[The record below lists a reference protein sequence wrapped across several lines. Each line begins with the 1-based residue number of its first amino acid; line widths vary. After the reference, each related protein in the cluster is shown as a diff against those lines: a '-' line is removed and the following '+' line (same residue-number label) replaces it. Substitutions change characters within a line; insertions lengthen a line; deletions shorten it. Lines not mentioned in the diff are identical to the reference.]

1 VDDAGEA
8 VAGAEAGALAQAAKI
23 SASVAALAVRIR
35 GKQAARAGRIG
46 LPSFGGQSLS
56 YMKQEKCR
64 QKSDAGIRPPPCAM
78 NALGSEHAPSHVPL
92 NPASWNK
99 LQFHFKHQ
107 LRCLMNIGEL
117 AKRLNMATSKIR
129 FYEAAGLLGTV
140 KRRDNGFRRYDE
152 QAIVR
157 LAFIR
162 DAQNAGLGLDSIR
175 ALLPVSSTAPRSEA
189 AQRRVLKALQSRL
202 TAIEATQAQLRTQ
215 RSELQAAIAR
225 LQAELPADAETKQP
239 TQQSLL

>member
-1 VDDAGEA
+1 
-8 VAGAEAGALAQAAKI
+8 
-23 SASVAALAVRIR
+23 
-35 GKQAARAGRIG
+35 
-46 LPSFGGQSLS
+46 
-56 YMKQEKCR
+56 
-64 QKSDAGIRPPPCAM
+64 
-78 NALGSEHAPSHVPL
+78 
-92 NPASWNK
+92 
-99 LQFHFKHQ
+99 
-107 LRCLMNIGEL
+107 MNIGEL